1 MRVSVL
7 GGGLVGRAVARDLAA
22 GGEFRVRV
30 CDSSKTALKGFSS
43 DAGIETMHTDLS
55 REGAVASAVAGADLV
70 VGAVPGFMGFQTV
83 RRVIEA
89 GKDIVDISFF
99 PEDPL
104 GLDGTARKMGVR
116 CLVDMGIAPGCSNL
130 ICGRARETFRDITE
144 FSFMVG
150 GLPEERN
157 LPWEYQAPFS
167 PSDVL
172 EEYTRPARLVRDG
185 KVLTLPPLTE
195 RELVDFPGVGTLE
208 AFLTDGLRTLL
219 YGGDIPKMVEKTLRY
234 PGYVDKVLLL
244 KETGFLDSAEVET
257 AGGRVVPLELTSRL
271 LFEAWEQKPG
281 DRDLTVMRVKV
292 VGREGGGVPV
302 TRVWNL
308 LDRYDGKSG
317 TTSMART
324 TGFTCTAGVRLLAGG
339 KWRET
344 GVHPPENVGRLADC
358 YDFVMD
364 QLDDRGVHFEV
375 KDETADEDASLN
387 PQK

>member
-1 MRVSVL
+1 MKVAVL
-7 GGGLVGRAVARDLAA
+7 GGGLVGGAAARDLASD
-22 GGEFRVRV
+22 GEFLVRV
-30 CDSSKTALKGFSS
+30 CDASEAALKRFAA
-43 DAGIETMHTDLS
+43 DRGIETMHADLS
-55 REGAVASAVAGADLV
+55 RRGAVASAVAGADLV

-83 RRVIEA
+83 SQVIEA

-104 GLDGTARKMGVR
+104 GLDGPARKKGVR

-130 ICGRARETFRDITE
+130 VCGRALETFREISE
-144 FSFMVG
+144 FSCMVG

-172 EEYTRPARLVRDG
+172 EEYTRPARLVREG
-185 KVLTLPPLTE
+185 MVITLPPLTE

-219 YGGDIPKMVEKTLRY
+219 RGGEIPNMVEKTLRY

-244 KETGFLDSAEVET
+244 RETGFLDSAEVET

-281 DRDLTVMRVKV
+281 DRDLTVMRMKV
-292 VGREGGGVPV
+292 VGMEGDGSPV

-308 LDRYDGKSG
+308 LDRYDGKTG

-324 TGFTCTAGVRLLAGG
+324 TGYTCTAGVRLLARG
-339 KWRET
+339 KWKEA
-344 GVHPPENVGRLADC
+344 GVHPPEDLGRLADC
-358 YDFVMD
+358 YSFVMD
-364 QLDDRGVHFEV
+364 QLNKRGVRFEV
-375 KDETADEDASLN
+375 KDE
-387 PQK
+387 